1 MAIRKYI
8 GGFIGLFFLSIAVYF
23 IIYFFVPEVS
33 MKFFGIAFSQ
43 ETVIETAIDS
53 LPVSSETKHELS
65 DSVPALLEAL
75 GDNAG
80 ELWAFITSEEGLSS
94 IETAAEA
101 ARSGAASFEEVL
113 AGELQEAE

>member
-1 MAIRKYI
+1 
-8 GGFIGLFFLSIAVYF
+8 
-23 IIYFFVPEVS
+23 

-53 LPVSSETKHELS
+53 LPVSAETKHELS

-101 ARSGAASFEEVL
+101 AMSGTASFEEVL

>member
-43 ETVIETAIDS
+43 EQVIEGAIDS
-53 LPVSSETKHELS
+53 LPVSEEIRKELS
-65 DSVPALLEAL
+65 DNVPALIDAA

-80 ELWAFITSEEGLSS
+80 ALWSLITSEEGLGK
-94 IETAAEA
+94 IEDAASA
-101 ARSGAASFEEVL
+101 AASGAGSFIDGVL
-113 AGELQEAE
+113 ADLQEDE

>member
-53 LPVSSETKHELS
+53 IHVSSETKHELS
-65 DSVPALLEAL
+65 DSFPALLEAL
-75 GDNAG
+75 VDNAG
-80 ELWAFITSEEGLSS
+80 DLWAFIT
-94 IETAAEA
+94 
-101 ARSGAASFEEVL
+101 
-113 AGELQEAE
+113 